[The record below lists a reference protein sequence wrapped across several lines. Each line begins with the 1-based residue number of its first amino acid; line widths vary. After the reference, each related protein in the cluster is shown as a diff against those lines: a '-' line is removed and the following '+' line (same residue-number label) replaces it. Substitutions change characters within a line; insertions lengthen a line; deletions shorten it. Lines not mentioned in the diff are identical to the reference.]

1 MCYTYSMRTPRES
14 ATDIQ
19 QWFQSQA
26 ATLWPAALGS
36 LSLRRSPCIREHCE
50 ACLKGEK
57 HASHFL
63 YVRLKGRRLAIYIP
77 DDLVAEVQRSLD
89 NGRELQELLCQTAV
103 RYAKALKHERTAK
116 LQKVRE

>member
-1 MCYTYSMRTPRES
+1 MRTPKDS
-14 ATDIQ
+14 ATEIQ
-19 QWFQSQA
+19 QWFQNQ
-26 ATLWPAALGS
+26 TVNLWPAALGS

-57 HASHFL
+57 HSSHFL
-63 YVRLKGRRLAIYIP
+63 YVRLKGQRVAIYIP
-77 DDLVAEVQRSLD
+77 DDLVPDVQRSLD

-116 LQKVRE
+116 SQKVKK